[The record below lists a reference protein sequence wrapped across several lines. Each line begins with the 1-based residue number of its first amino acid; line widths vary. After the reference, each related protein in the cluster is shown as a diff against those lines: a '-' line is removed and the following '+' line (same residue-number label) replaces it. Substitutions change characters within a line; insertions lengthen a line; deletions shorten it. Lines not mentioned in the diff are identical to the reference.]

1 MEGVLQGT
9 KQVAGKAGRFAGQAL
24 GPLSA
29 VFDVMSLMNRDRE
42 GQDQARQLAKQFVDA
57 GYTQGYDSIMAIAQ
71 QNPILES
78 QIGDI
83 GASDYAKTIA
93 GTALQAGDFINLAQ
107 GGPITGIVTAPIGVA
122 AQIDMQMKKGRRS
135 QAFKEAYEQELIERG
150 INPV

>member
-1 MEGVLQGT
+1 MEGVWQGT
-9 KQVAGKAGRFAGQAL
+9 KQVAGKTGRLAGQAL

-29 VFDVMSLMNRDRE
+29 VFDVMSLMNRDRD

-57 GYTQGYDSIMAIAQ
+57 GYTQGYDSIMALAQ

-78 QIGDI
+78 QIGDV

-93 GTALQAGDFINLAQ
+93 GIALQAGDFINPTQA
-107 GGPITGIVTAPIGVA
+107 GFITGIVTAPVGIA
-122 AQIDMQMKKGRRS
+122 NQIDSQMKKGRRS
-135 QAFKEAYEQELIERG
+135 QVFKKAYEQELIERG

>member
-1 MEGVLQGT
+1 MDGLWQGT
-9 KQVAGKAGRFAGQAL
+9 KRVAGKTGRLAGQAL

-83 GASDYAKTIA
+83 GSSDYTKTLA
-93 GTALQAGDFINLAQ
+93 GAGLQVGDFVA
-107 GGPITGIVTAPIGVA
+107 GGPLGLVTAPIGAA
-122 AQIDMQMKKGRRS
+122 AQIDMQFKKGRRS

-150 INPV
+150 IMPT